1 MVCCKKRKT
10 KKNLKE
16 AEKIKRVKGHQRI
29 AWFAD
34 YVSELNAG
42 IDIAMQNTDNSKIE
56 QVMRDM
62 GSCTNKTSAIELKQQ
77 IEMYKKGTKKKRR
90 AIKADNNPNGIHI
103 TAEMGGKIVL
113 GILHKG
119 KGHDVHVHAEI
130 EDRGIEPP
138 KPIAGRDE
146 MDGCQK
152 LTQDRR
158 ASIARRT
165 AACALGR
172 ALVGHH
178 GGEASVR

>member
-1 MVCCKKRKT
+1 MVCRKKKRKT

-77 IEMYKKGTKKKRR
+77 IEMYKKGIQKKRQ
-90 AIKADNNPNGIHI
+90 AIKADNNPNGIH
-103 TAEMGGKIVL
+103 
-113 GILHKG
+113 HSR
-119 KGHDVHVHAEI
+119 D
-130 EDRGIEPP
+130 
-138 KPIAGRDE
+138 GR
-146 MDGCQK
+146 
-152 LTQDRR
+152 QDRSR
-158 ASIARRT
+158 NIAQRKGTRRPRP
-165 AACALGR
+165 CR
-172 ALVGHH
+172 D
-178 GGEASVR
+178 